1 MLQIREYME
10 YATMGIEI
18 LAVVIMVL
26 FIIIGTIRWI
36 VHSAKDVKGA
46 YERFR
51 VVLGKT
57 LLIGLELLVAA
68 DIIRTVAFD
77 TTLIS
82 IGLLGCLVVVRT
94 FLGWSIIVEIEGCWP
109 WQKAREAVSDTVEA
123 ATKEATP

>member
-1 MLQIREYME
+1 MLQIREFME
-10 YATMGIEI
+10 YATMGVEI

-36 VHSAKDVKGA
+36 IHSAKNAKGA
-46 YERFR
+46 YERYR

-82 IGLLGCLVVVRT
+82 IGLLGGLVVVRT
-94 FLGWSIIVEIEGCWP
+94 FLGWSIIVEIEGFELC
-109 WQKAREAVSDTVEA
+109 AE
-123 ATKEATP
+123 